1 MPSFMGQQLFK
12 GENTMSERPTFETAQ
27 ELNTMNLISVYQD
40 NNLSARLDAADR
52 YELENII
59 LARVGIRDA

>member
-1 MPSFMGQQLFK
+1 
-12 GENTMSERPTFETAQ
+12 MSQDTPPIDTAE
-27 ELNTMNLISVYQD
+27 ELYTMNLISVYQD
-40 NNLSARLDAADR
+40 DNLSARMTAADR

>member
-1 MPSFMGQQLFK
+1 
-12 GENTMSERPTFETAQ
+12 MSEKPTFETAQ
-27 ELNTMNLISVYQD
+27 ELNTMNLIAVYQD
-40 NNLSARLDAADR
+40 DGLTARMSDADR

>member
-1 MPSFMGQQLFK
+1 
-12 GENTMSERPTFETAQ
+12 MSDTPMFDTAQ

-40 NNLSARLDAADR
+40 DGLTARMSDADR

-59 LARVGIRDA
+59 LARVGIRNA

>member
-1 MPSFMGQQLFK
+1 
-12 GENTMSERPTFETAQ
+12 MSERPTFETAQ

-40 NNLSARLDAADR
+40 NNLSARLDAAER